1 MSSRRLQYV
10 SIGTRSDHSRT
21 CKDTNQIKVTF
32 TKVSFDLEFL
42 RRAALTR
49 VARAGRRDAGHGASM
64 GCGTKAVALVVRP
77 SKGADERG
85 AGADD
90 AGAARGEIGC
100 AGKASSCVVRPS
112 KGAEESGACAGAA
125 GTARGAMGCAGK
137 ETSCVVRPS
146 KGTVDGEKVDGA

>member
-49 VARAGRRDAGHGASM
+49 VARAR
-64 GCGTKAVALVVRP
+64 
-77 SKGADERG
+77 
-85 AGADD
+85 
-90 AGAARGEIGC
+90 ARGDQLAATRGPDGC
-100 AGKASSCVVRPS
+100 TPP
-112 KGAEESGACAGAA
+112 
-125 GTARGAMGCAGK
+125 TA
-137 ETSCVVRPS
+137 
-146 KGTVDGEKVDGA
+146 VDAPPLRVSTE

>member
-49 VARAGRRDAGHGASM
+49 VARAGSG
-64 GCGTKAVALVVRP
+64 
-77 SKGADERG
+77 
-85 AGADD
+85 D
-90 AGAARGEIGC
+90 AGAGRLHTADRGR
-100 AGKASSCVVRPS
+100 RPPPADLDGMTKRTR
-112 KGAEESGACAGAA
+112 KGRFS
-125 GTARGAMGCAGK
+125 
-137 ETSCVVRPS
+137 
-146 KGTVDGEKVDGA
+146 